1 MNLFQ
6 QLIQRKQKR
15 RRKQL
20 KQQIYLLKLPMLI
33 TMKMISNHFFPII
46 RKHPKRPIMIMS
58 IFETVYIH
66 FQKNQSSPFKRYII
80 YHSIFLLFFSV
91 AINIFV
97 VCFVL
102 FKVIIFNVFIS
113 RFVSRM
119 SAHTG
124 IKHIC

>member
-1 MNLFQ
+1 
-6 QLIQRKQKR
+6 
-15 RRKQL
+15 
-20 KQQIYLLKLPMLI
+20 
-33 TMKMISNHFFPII
+33 MKMISNHFFPII